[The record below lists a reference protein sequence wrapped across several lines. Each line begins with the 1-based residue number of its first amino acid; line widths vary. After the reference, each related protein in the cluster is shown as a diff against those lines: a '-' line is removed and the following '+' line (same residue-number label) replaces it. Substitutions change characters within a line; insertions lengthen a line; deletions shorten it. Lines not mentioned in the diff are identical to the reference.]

1 MGTVFVSKSGDDG
14 NPGTDSGSPKLTI
27 QSAVDAVDGTSAPR
41 IVTIL
46 DSGTYNE
53 LVYIN
58 AGGGFGV
65 DITIQGDAG
74 QLPILDG
81 NGLSDVGGISNGPTS
96 VGPTVP
102 SITTL
107 KNIKFIRFSSGNGAL
122 RGDRSLSNGGA
133 FQVSDC
139 EFDNND
145 KVAQDLASTS
155 AKINTFNRCKFTRNT
170 IFIGNSY
177 DIYAELTNCVFGGVE
192 DESCI
197 DFGSGRTNSKVQN
210 CSVVVNMDDSSIAI
224 RAGVIENCAVQNLTA
239 TSTGGGN
246 TTKGISA
253 GASRSNNL
261 TFGNFNTQQE
271 GGSDG
276 GSNITGQDPLFT
288 DTTITA
294 PDLQFNDASPL
305 RNTGKTIADITAD
318 FNGIARPQEGAY
330 DIGAFEFVYW
340 MDNDANQSS
349 ANKFGP
355 NSFEIRATKNKL
367 ATRKFPVQFAIRQ
380 APFALAPPGP
390 STLRARHIPY
400 KVEKE

>member
-1 MGTVFVSKSGDDG
+1 MGTVFVSKSGNDS

-58 AGGGFGV
+58 AGGGMGV
-65 DITIQGDAG
+65 DITIQGDTG
-74 QLPILDG
+74 QLPVLDG
-81 NGLSDVGGISNGPTS
+81 NGLSDVGGICNGPTS

-107 KNIKFIRFSSGNGAL
+107 KSMKFIRFSTNNGAL
-122 RGDRSLSNGGA
+122 RGDRSLSNGAA

-145 KVAQDLASTS
+145 KVAQDLGSTS
-155 AKINTFNRCKFTRNT
+155 TKINTFNRCKFTRND
-170 IFIGNSY
+170 IFIGNSN
-177 DIYAELTNCVFGGVE
+177 DVYAEITNSVFGGVE

-197 DFGSGRTNSKVQN
+197 DFGSSRSNSKVQN

-246 TTKGISA
+246 STKGISA
-253 GASRSNNL
+253 GDSRSNNL

-271 GGSDG
+271 GGTDG
-276 GSNITGQDPLFT
+276 GNNITGQDPLFT

-294 PDLQFNDASPL
+294 PDLSVPESSPL
-305 RNTGKTIADITAD
+305 IGAGKTIAAITTD
-318 FNGIARPQEGAY
+318 FAGTSRSVPY
-330 DIGAFEFVYW
+330 DIGAFKFVST
-340 MDNDANQSS
+340 A
-349 ANKFGP
+349 A
-355 NSFEIRATKNKL
+355 SFTDDGSETHQRHFDSQLNIMSTANKL
-367 ATRKFPVQFAIRQ
+367 ATRGFINDRNNRQ
-380 APFALAPPGP
+380 APFSVTVSGP
-390 STLRARHIPY
+390 ATIRRRTTPY
-400 KVEKE
+400 KSET